1 MKTKYTIAVLL
12 LTIVVANIS
21 LWIYT
26 TTQYDAFL
34 EMKAAY
40 YSYFPNWL
48 ADYTTHAGMVLL
60 AIAIPL
66 FAVAI
71 QNNYLKKLSIVLM
84 GFSCLLF
91 SWQLF
96 TLM

>member
-26 TTQYDAFL
+26 TTQYNTFL

-48 ADYTTHAGMVLL
+48 ADYTTHARIILL
-60 AIAIPL
+60 AIAIPI
-66 FAVAI
+66 FALAI
-71 QNNYLKKLSIVLM
+71 QKNHLKSLSVFLM
-84 GFSCLLF
+84 SF
-91 SWQLF
+91 
-96 TLM
+96 